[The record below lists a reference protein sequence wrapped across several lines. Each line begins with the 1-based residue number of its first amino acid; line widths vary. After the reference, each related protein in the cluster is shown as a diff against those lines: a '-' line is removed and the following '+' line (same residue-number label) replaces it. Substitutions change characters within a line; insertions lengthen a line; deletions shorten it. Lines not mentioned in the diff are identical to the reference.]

1 MSRGSALLLLFADG
15 SLRLHR
21 RPDGRRVTAEL
32 RGAWFSVKVQA
43 TPELE
48 EAWPRA
54 GRCLTSSSQ
63 LLREVCSSRG
73 GPVPWPSALPNLVES
88 FLQQLLLF
96 LRGGEERP
104 TLTTV

>member
-32 RGAWFSVKVQA
+32 RGAWFSVEVQA
-43 TPELE
+43 TLELE
-48 EAWPRA
+48 EAWPGA

-63 LLREVCSSRG
+63 LLREVCSSVG
-73 GPVPWPSALPNLVES
+73 GLSPGPPLSPTWSNLFSSSCFFSCEVGKRD
-88 FLQQLLLF
+88 Q
-96 LRGGEERP
+96 P
-104 TLTTV
+104 